1 MGAVHGQS
9 MTLTIDIDVAGKTDV
24 GCVRTNNEDNF
35 GYDPAVGI
43 YVVCDGI
50 GGAVAGEVASKLAV
64 ESVLNYFRQAA
75 GGNYPLVGK
84 PMEGKSPGAQA
95 LASAIQMA
103 NQAIYQSAAKNV
115 AHRGMGSTIVS
126 VLANGQ
132 ALHIGHVGDS
142 RIYLVRRVTDA
153 YTIEQLTNDHSLV
166 MEQVRHG
173 LITKEEAE
181 HSALQNI
188 IIRALGSEET
198 VEPEVDD
205 IVPLPGDILLL
216 TTDGLTKHAKDD
228 QILNIITSAP
238 SLEAACG
245 GLIQAAKDGG
255 GEDNI
260 TCLLLRVTDSSGITG
275 FWRKVMTAIIP
286 GGKPNG

>member
-1 MGAVHGQS
+1 
-9 MTLTIDIDVAGKTDV
+9 MTLTIDVAGKTDV

-64 ESVLNYFRQAA
+64 ESVLNYFREAT

-84 PMEGKSPGAQA
+84 AIEGKSVGAQA
-95 LASAIQMA
+95 LASAIQLA
-103 NQAIYQSAAKNV
+103 NQAIFESAAKNA
-115 AHRGMGSTIVS
+115 AHHGMGSTIVS
-126 VLANGQ
+126 VLADDQG
-132 ALHIGHVGDS
+132 LHIGHVGDS
-142 RIYLVRRVTDA
+142 RIYLVRRMTDSWR
-153 YTIEQLTNDHSLV
+153 IDQLTNDHSLV

-173 LITKEEAE
+173 LITREEAE

-188 IIRALGSEET
+188 IIRALGSEQT

-216 TTDGLTKHAKDD
+216 TTDGLTKHAKDE
-228 QILNIITSAP
+228 QILRIITSSS
-238 SLEAACG
+238 SLDAASN

-260 TCLLLRVTDSSGITG
+260 TCLLLRVSDNSGISG
-275 FWRKVMTAIIP
+275 LWRKFMTAIIP
-286 GGKPNG
+286 GGKP